1 MERFWKRL
9 LTVPLTML
17 VVSFLVFACI
27 SFSEGD
33 SSAYILPEDATE
45 EARAGYREAVGLD
58 APFPLRYASF
68 MADFLTGRWGMT
80 AAGHDVSEM
89 ILSRLPVTISLAA
102 MSLVISLAIA
112 VPVSYLTLR
121 RRSIGDMASTASAAV
136 ISSLPV
142 FLVALLLSSLL
153 AVRMHLFPTSGFV
166 PPSKGIGYSLGSLF
180 LPSLS
185 LSLLHSSLM
194 MLLFRKALR
203 DSMEKPFTTAAIAYG
218 MSRRRA
224 LFRCATRPSLPILA
238 AVAGESAAAFIGGS
252 AAVESVFALPGI
264 GSLMVS
270 AALGRDTALAGT
282 LVMLIALMISL
293 ISLLSEAAIRLLDPR
308 RRS

>member
-121 RRSIGDMASTASAAV
+121 RRSIGDM
-136 ISSLPV
+136 V

-218 MSRRRA
+218 RSRRRA